1 MLGVWVLAGL
11 EARDW
16 EFNVAVL
23 GFFGVSFFVFC
34 FSFVLVSLLFTYC
47 ILRGAFVLFYAFV
60 YYLSKKKK
68 KSILVHCSGSWEFI
82 LVEVGKLL
90 DISSPL
96 KRKMSVQ

>member
-60 YYLSKKKK
+60 YYLTKKKK
-68 KSILVHCSGSWEFI
+68 KTVYWFIVVDHGSLYWLRLESYLIYLV
-82 LVEVGKLL
+82 
-90 DISSPL
+90 P
-96 KRKMSVQ
+96 